1 MSINGLHK
9 PTITGLWSDWY
20 ALEAEDAKNLFM
32 VKFDII
38 NIIVVMSF
46 KKVWIFTK
54 RFFERS
60 TQLSAIINKSRL
72 FNTYESLYEMVCIIF
87 YNAIASRLNQKAL
100 VYSNT
105 LVAFISILGQL
116 FIHVSP
122 RELYYK
128 NSIIVNFT
136 CEGLLV
142 Y

>member
-1 MSINGLHK
+1 
-9 PTITGLWSDWY
+9 
-20 ALEAEDAKNLFM
+20 M